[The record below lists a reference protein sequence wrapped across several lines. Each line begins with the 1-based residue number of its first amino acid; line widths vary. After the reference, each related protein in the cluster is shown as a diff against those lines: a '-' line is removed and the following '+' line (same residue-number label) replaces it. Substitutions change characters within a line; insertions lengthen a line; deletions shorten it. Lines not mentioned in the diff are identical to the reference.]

1 MFSGQ
6 ARATRGILGI
16 RPRPLGRGVT
26 CALFKVQLS
35 LFYMHSCRLSASVHK
50 FCFSFVLFFLTVQCL
65 IFAADLCL
73 PGCRLLPD
81 VDSDSALPTSCRRSP
96 AGDPSTARCWSG
108 VPWRWRHQCRLAVRH
123 YLVAPTLKQP
133 RRLDR
138 HACGPLDGI
147 LCIGCCSDMQ
157 RLDDLSP
164 ST

>member
-1 MFSGQ
+1 
-6 ARATRGILGI
+6 
-16 RPRPLGRGVT
+16 
-26 CALFKVQLS
+26 
-35 LFYMHSCRLSASVHK
+35 MHSCQLSASVHK
-50 FCFSFVLFFLTVQCL
+50 FCFFLYVQCL
-65 IFAADLCL
+65 LFTTDLCL
-73 PGCRLLPD
+73 PGYRSLPD
-81 VDSDSALPTSCRRSP
+81 IDSLTRLFRLRVVDRRLGILPRLA
-96 AGDPSTARCWSG
+96 AGSG

-164 ST
+164 STWSTGSVVGQPSAGKQTGKLARHSTAYG